1 MMRGR
6 DYQMNREKGDRK
18 EKESYHGYVMAVCG
32 CIPWVLDSPR
42 CYASDQIS
50 WRVKVVHLQ

>member
-18 EKESYHGYVMAVCG
+18 EKESYHGYVMAVCE
-32 CIPWVLDSPR
+32 CIPRVLDTS
-42 CYASDQIS
+42 
-50 WRVKVVHLQ
+50 